1 MVILEVYTFG
11 NECNF
16 FYQRGAGVEVND
28 TMATLARAEYWDNDV
43 VVAVILG
50 TGSNACYVEHINAIP
65 KLQGYVSSSRKM
77 IILICEKHSLIQII
91 SIEWGAF
98 SNGLPLTKFDREMD
112 ATSINPGEQAQPK
125 RILEVKNILGL
136 TKQHVAS
143 HLQVGFYMHL

>member
-77 IILICEKHSLIQII
+77 II

-143 HLQVGFYMHL
+143 HLQWHTWLLQSLQKIC